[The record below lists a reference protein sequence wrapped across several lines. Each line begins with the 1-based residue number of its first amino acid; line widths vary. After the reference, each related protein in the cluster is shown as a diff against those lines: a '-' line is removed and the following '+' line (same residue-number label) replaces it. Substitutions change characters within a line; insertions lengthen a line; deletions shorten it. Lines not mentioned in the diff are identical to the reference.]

1 MISQLLIMAL
11 NYVSINFTNFI
22 INNFDLNIYNKLTL
36 NFVLILTW
44 TDWYLILYLTFQVI
58 KKQVNERIFL
68 LSIFNRN
75 LEIKLKSKLFKK

>member
-1 MISQLLIMAL
+1 MISQLLIMEL

-44 TDWYLILYLTFQVI
+44 TDWYLILYLIFQVI
-58 KKQVNERIFL
+58 KKQVNERIFW
-68 LSIFNRN
+68 IFNRN